1 MLFNSLSYL
10 VFFVF
15 VYIVYWQIHH
25 QYWRLAFLLLVS
37 FYFYASWKPAY
48 LLLIILTIITSYTAA
63 LAFSKYPQRKKL
75 ILVFTLIL
83 NLGILGI
90 FKYLGFFSYTL
101 NQILSWLNLN
111 LKLPEFNL
119 LLPVGISFYTLQ
131 SVGYLIDVYKKK
143 IPAEKNL
150 FHFTLFVTFFPQL
163 VAGPIER
170 SHHLLPQLKK
180 KHHYSYSESV
190 AGLKLIA
197 LGLFKKMVVA
207 DNLALL
213 VNVVYDRIDLSS
225 PASLAGSP
233 KGLSL
238 IIATYAFAW
247 QIYGD
252 FSGYSDIARG
262 SAKMLGIKLRENFH
276 APYFAKS
283 VTDFWRRWHISL
295 SNFFMDYVY
304 IPLGGNRRGLARH
317 CANLMIVFL
326 LCGLWH
332 GASWHFVLWGFYF
345 GIVMIIER
353 LLKTLSKKTALT
365 WHCPSIVQIAYT
377 NIAVTF
383 GWIFFRANNLQQA
396 FYVIR
401 YFFTGIKN
409 IIAVDYIQATLKQL
423 FTANYLEMAITTFC
437 FLAIL
442 IYENLAG
449 NYQLDKWFS
458 RQKPIWRYA
467 FYILIIAMLIML
479 KPSQVEPF
487 IYFQF

>member
-25 QYWRLAFLLLVS
+25 QCWRLAFLLLVS

-75 ILVFTLIL
+75 ILTVTLGV
-83 NLGILGI
+83 NLGILAV

-143 IPAEKNL
+143 IPAEKNIFL
-150 FHFTLFVTFFPQL
+150 FALFVTFFPQL

-170 SHHLLPQLKK
+170 SQNLLPQFNKK
-180 KHHYSYSESV
+180 RQYNYAQSV
-190 AGLKLIA
+190 CGLKLIA
-197 LGLFKKMVVA
+197 LGLFKKIVIA
-207 DNLALL
+207 DNLALV
-213 VNVVYDRIDLSS
+213 VNRVYEQINLSS
-225 PASLAGSP
+225 PIGLDFYP

-238 IIATYAFAW
+238 IIATYAFSW

-262 SAKMLGIKLRENFH
+262 SAKMLGFNLSKNFTT
-276 APYFAKS
+276 PYLASS
-283 VTDFWRRWHISL
+283 VGNFWRRWHISL

-304 IPLGGNRRGLARH
+304 IPLGGNRRGLARQ

-332 GASWHFVLWGFYF
+332 GASWHFVFWGLYF
-345 GIVMIIER
+345 GIVIIIER
-353 LLKTLSKKTALT
+353 LIKTLSKKIFFT
-365 WHCPSIVQIAYT
+365 WHCPMILRIIYT
-377 NIAVTF
+377 NIVVTF

-423 FTANYLEMAITTFC
+423 FAANYLEMAIAIFC

-442 IYENLAG
+442 TYEKLAA
-449 NYQLDKWFS
+449 NHQLQQWFS
-458 RQKPIWRYA
+458 HQKPIWRYA
-467 FYILIIAMLIML
+467 FYILIIVMLIML